1 MHRHHVSVALHQD
14 AGPLRLIGGDQQLE
28 AVQGRPQGGRAGHH
42 QLLRHRD
49 QGVEA
54 EGDRAAG
61 SPSHQ
66 GLHRRLERRGEGA
79 EGYIDGHGPSTR
91 RRQGVPMGK
100 R

>member
-1 MHRHHVSVALHQD
+1 MQHHHVSVALRQD
-14 AGPLRLIGGDQQLE
+14 AGPLRLIRGDQPLE
-28 AVQGRPQGGRAGHH
+28 VVQGRPQGGRAGHH

-49 QGVEA
+49 QVVEA

-66 GLHRRLERRGEGA
+66 GLHRRLERRGERA
-79 EGYIDGHGPSTR
+79 EGYIDRHGQSRP
-91 RRQGVPMGK
+91 RRQGFPMGK